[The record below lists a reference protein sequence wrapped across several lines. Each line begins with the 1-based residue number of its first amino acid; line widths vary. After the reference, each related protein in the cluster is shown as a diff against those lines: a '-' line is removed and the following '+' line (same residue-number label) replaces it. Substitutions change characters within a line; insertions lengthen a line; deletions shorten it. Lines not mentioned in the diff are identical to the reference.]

1 MRISIPGTRRKPGF
15 TLIEFSVVLFVLGL
29 MLWLVIPRLSSV
41 VGPTRNTVFREIAA
55 GSEAAF
61 DTALFEKREVR
72 FIIDPSAGT
81 YRFQGAEGGGARKEA
96 RKLSEDLSLT
106 GVRVEGEDR
115 ALDNVI
121 EIRYLPGGKVPAFRI
136 FFRESGDGGN
146 PPEWTLR
153 ASPYDGSVDILEGI
167 VTDDA

>member
-1 MRISIPGTRRKPGF
+1 
-15 TLIEFSVVLFVLGL
+15 
-29 MLWLVIPRLSSV
+29 MLWLVAPRLSSV

-72 FIIDPSAGT
+72 LIIDPSAGT
-81 YRFQGAEGGGARKEA
+81 YRFQGAEGGSARQEP
-96 RKLSEDLSLT
+96 RELTEDLAIT
-106 GVRVEGEDR
+106 GVRIEGEDR
-115 ALDNVI
+115 PLDIVT

-136 FFRESGDGGN
+136 FFRESGNGGN

-153 ASPYDGSVDILEGI
+153 ASPYDGSVDILEGN
-167 VTDDA
+167 VANDA

>member
-1 MRISIPGTRRKPGF
+1 MRRSPGF

-29 MLWLVIPRLSSV
+29 MLWLIAPRLSSV

-55 GSEAAF
+55 GSETAF
-61 DTALFEKREVR
+61 DTALFEKKEVLL
-72 FIIDPSAGT
+72 IIDPSART
-81 YRFQGAEGGGARKEA
+81 YRFQGAGEGSAKQEPRELA
-96 RKLSEDLSLT
+96 EDLAIT

-115 ALDNVI
+115 PLDQVT

-136 FFRESGDGGN
+136 FFRESNDEGN

-153 ASPYDGSVDILEGI
+153 ASPYDGSVDILEGN
-167 VTDDA
+167 VAEDA

>member
-1 MRISIPGTRRKPGF
+1 MRRRQGF

-29 MLWLVIPRLSSV
+29 MLWLVVPRLSSV
-41 VGPTRNTVFREIAA
+41 MGPTRNSVFREIAA

-61 DTALFEKREVR
+61 DTALFEKREIR
-72 FIIDPSAGT
+72 LIIDPSAGT
-81 YRFQGAEGGGARKEA
+81 YRFQGAAEKSSGQVPHE
-96 RKLSEDLSLT
+96 LSEDLAIT

-115 ALDNVI
+115 PLDIVT

-136 FFRESGDGGN
+136 FFRESGNDGP

-153 ASPYDGSVDILEGI
+153 ASPYDGSVDILEGN
-167 VTDDA
+167 VADDA